1 MFKLI
6 IFAIVSIG
14 VVFISRA
21 SLRDPH
27 SHGFFRF
34 FAFESIVALILL
46 NVDYWFSNPFSA
58 LQIVSWLLLFPS
70 LFLAVHGFY
79 LLCVIGKP
87 KRETGEDTTN
97 LGFEDTTTLVIV
109 GVYKYIRHPLYSSL
123 LLLGWGVFFKN
134 LSLLSSILVLVTS
147 AFLIATAK
155 VEEMENLEKC
165 VSDYAVYM
173 KTTKMFIPFLF

>member
-6 IFAIVSIG
+6 IFAIVSVGI
-14 VVFISRA
+14 VFISRA
-21 SLRDPH
+21 SLRYPH

-58 LQIVSWLLLFPS
+58 LQIVSWLLLFSS

-79 LLCVIGKP
+79 VLRVIGKP
-87 KRETGEDTTN
+87 KRRIEETAN
-97 LGFEDTTTLVIV
+97 LGFENTTTLVIV
-109 GVYKYIRHPLYSSL
+109 DTYKYIRHPLYSSL
-123 LLLGWGVFFKN
+123 LFLGWGIFFKN
-134 LSLLSSILVLVTS
+134 LSLLSNILVLVTS

-155 VEEMENLEKC
+155 VEETENLEKFG
-165 VSDYAVYM
+165 SDYAVYM